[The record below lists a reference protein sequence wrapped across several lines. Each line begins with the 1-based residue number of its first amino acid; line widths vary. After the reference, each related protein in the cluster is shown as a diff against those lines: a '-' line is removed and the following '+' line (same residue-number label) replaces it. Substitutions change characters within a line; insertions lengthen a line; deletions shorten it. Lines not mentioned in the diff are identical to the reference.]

1 MPTFNRAG
9 FIGDALE
16 SLARQTRK
24 PDEVIVVDDQST
36 DGTARLVR
44 QHPFS
49 ERIRYHCQPV
59 RGGAAVARN
68 TGVEMATGTVIVF
81 LDSDDLLE
89 PGYGEA
95 ALEVL
100 DADQAVAL
108 YCCDSRMIGPLG
120 ESLGES
126 TWTTVQC
133 EIKGRRISSGL
144 RPLTDIL
151 LFSTPFPGLAIRRSV
166 YRELGGLNQDL
177 FPLDDYDLQLRVAGR
192 GLGVYYD
199 HEPRARY
206 RVHGTNESGA
216 GNSVRVGSQKL
227 RCLELTRQ
235 RYPEVA
241 ALGRRYVRRRGEVRR
256 ELSISLL
263 RDGRLVEG
271 IVGLAR
277 SLGEDPAGLRD
288 LARIASRKVGRFR

>member
-9 FIGDALE
+9 FIYEALD

-24 PDEVIVVDDQST
+24 PEEVIVIDDQST
-36 DGTARLVR
+36 DETARLVEH
-44 QHPFS
+44 HPLS
-49 ERIRYHCQPV
+49 SRIRYHCQSV

-68 TGVEMATGTVIVF
+68 TGVEMATGSVIVF

-89 PGYGEA
+89 PEHGEA
-95 ALEVL
+95 ALGVL
-100 DADQAVAL
+100 DSDHAVAL

-120 ESLGES
+120 EPLGHRS
-126 TWTTVQC
+126 WTTIQC
-133 EIKGRRISSGL
+133 EIKGQRISSGM
-144 RPLTDIL
+144 RSLTDIL

-166 YRELGGLNQDL
+166 YRTLGGLNQDL
-177 FPLDDYDLQLRVAGR
+177 FPLDDYDLQLRVAGG

-199 HEPRARY
+199 HQPRAQY
-206 RVHGTNESGA
+206 RVHGTNESGVA
-216 GNSVRVGSQKL
+216 NSVRVGTQKL
-227 RCLELTRQ
+227 RCIELTRQ
-235 RYPEVA
+235 RYPEVGG
-241 ALGRRYVRRRGEVRR
+241 LGRRYVRRRGEVRR

-263 RDGRLVEG
+263 RDGRLVAG

-288 LARIASRKVGRFR
+288 LAQIARRRFRRSQ